1 MKIRVRKKSYG
12 VTMFAMP
19 DIAFL
24 LLIFL
29 ILTVSVDEQGDIN
42 LPDFKFL
49 QETDFPEIMSL
60 NVTAAGEYGISGEI
74 VDRRMLETSLDRL
87 PETTV
92 IHLIADKKSRY
103 SQVDAVLQLLQEKQ
117 LLDVVLIMEEEKKA
131 ENE

>member
-49 QETDFPEIMSL
+49 QETDFPETMVV
-60 NVTAAGEYGISGEI
+60 NVTAEGEYGISGETI
-74 VDRRMLETSLDRL
+74 DRRLLESTLERL

-92 IHLIADKKSRY
+92 IHLIADKECRHSH
-103 SQVDAVLQLLQEKQ
+103 VDGVLQLLQEKE
-117 LLDVVLIMEEEKKA
+117 LLDVVLIMEEVKNT

>member
-49 QETDFPEIMSL
+49 QETDFPETMVV
-60 NVTAAGEYGISGEI
+60 NVTAEGEYGISGET
-74 VDRRMLETSLDRL
+74 VDRRLLELTLDRL

-92 IHLIADKKSRY
+92 IHLIADKESRY
-103 SQVDAVLQLLQEKQ
+103 SHVDGVLQLLQEKQ
-117 LLDVVLIMEEEKKA
+117 LLDVVLIMEEVKNT

>member
-1 MKIRVRKKSYG
+1 MKIKIKKRNFG

-29 ILTVSVDEQGDIN
+29 ILTVSVDEYGNIN

-49 QETDFPEIMSL
+49 QETDYPETVVV
-60 NVTAAGEYGISGEI
+60 NVAADGSRGIAGEYMPSA
-74 VDRRMLETSLDRL
+74 LFSSSLDGIRQN
-87 PETTV
+87 TV
-92 IHLIADKKSRY
+92 VHLVADKECSY
-103 SQVDAVLQLLQEKQ
+103 SDVDTVLELLKNKGLTEI
-117 LLDVVLIMEEEKKA
+117 VLIMDENLPG

>member
-1 MKIRVRKKSYG
+1 MKIRIRKKSYG

-49 QETDFPEIMSL
+49 QETDFPEIMVV
-60 NVTAAGEYGISGEI
+60 NVTADGEYGLSGQPI
-74 VDRRMLETSLDRL
+74 DIRLLGSTLDRL

-92 IHLIADKKSRY
+92 IHLIADKECLY
-103 SQVDAVLQLLQEKQ
+103 SSIDSILQLLQEKQ
-117 LLDVVLIMEEEKKA
+117 LLDVVLIMEEVKNT